1 MRHFTNV
8 REPGNCFYVSLL
20 LHAVGTRLFVIEI
33 KSVVPRIYFKVILIF
48 LHLLCGGGGGGDG
61 LCAHSQSAA
70 PVHRRFQFTHIS
82 NSAEIHVFDC
92 CWCISRI
99 VRNFPSVCLSTSTH
113 TLCHRFAWQLH
124 FPFHCCWLCSCVVS
138 SEISFTIQQT
148 LSICPAAEFPS
159 RQKNQKQIRGHM
171 RGSIEKNSTPVNFFF
186 L

>member
-61 LCAHSQSAA
+61 LCAHSQS
-70 PVHRRFQFTHIS
+70 VHRFIVDFNLLT
-82 NSAEIHVFDC
+82 SA
-92 CWCISRI
+92 I
-99 VRNFPSVCLSTSTH
+99 VRKFMCLIVDASLELYAICRLSVCLSTSTH